1 MNRRGIAESGH
12 RPDKNGNLGAPS
24 SVRPIAAPIDDASRS
39 RAAPS
44 MLDDLHDQIK
54 SWPFQKPDL
63 TAVDILARLKALQ
76 PDRVTDKQAR
86 TVSGAR

>member
-1 MNRRGIAESGH
+1 MQ
-12 RPDKNGNLGAPS
+12 
-24 SVRPIAAPIDDASRS
+24 
-39 RAAPS
+39 
-44 MLDDLHDQIK
+44 DDLHDQIK